1 MSHDNFDPNA
11 AAPEGEPL
19 DTAASV
25 AAESTAEVVTAPK
38 SKRTRWIVG
47 GVVAAVVIAAGAGY
61 AFVSNSPAL
70 KVVRALTNT
79 ASTSNIEVSIHV
91 TPELLLES
99 GMTDAQVAEA
109 GLPGIKTVA
118 DVASALDLLA
128 FQAAGE
134 SASDGSSNSRIA
146 VTFDSKN
153 VLYASIIDRTLYLQ
167 SDLTALTNHQYAFVT
182 QSNIDE
188 ALAMFEGAPQEYLD
202 AVAAW
207 KSGRP
212 LSLSLAEGT
221 ALGDWYD
228 QSGLAGSAG
237 TATAA
242 SDELSK
248 AILDALTQS
257 TSVTENGSDAD
268 GTIYDAVID
277 AGKFTS
283 QLAPEIKK
291 LAPDLAIL
299 GVPTGTSIDELKK
312 AAAGNSINIR
322 IWLNGDVATKLA
334 VDLTSASSSKLEA
347 WSAQIIVRFTPRDMT
362 APADSLDITSLVLP
376 LLGT

>member
-1 MSHDNFDPNA
+1 MSNDNFDPNA
-11 AAPEGEPL
+11 AAPEGQPL
-19 DTAASV
+19 ETAASV
-25 AAESTAEVVTAPK
+25 AAEGTAAPK
-38 SKRTRWIVG
+38 TKRTRWIIG

-91 TPELLLES
+91 TPELLLDS

-118 DVASALDLLA
+118 DVAAALDLLA

-167 SDLTALTNHQYAFVT
+167 SDLTALTQHQYAFVT

-202 AVAAW
+202 AVAAL

-237 TATAA
+237 TTTAA
-242 SDELSK
+242 SDELTK

-268 GTIYDAVID
+268 GTIYDVVID

-291 LAPDLAIL
+291 LAPDLSVL
-299 GVPTGTSIDELKK
+299 GVPTGTSIDELKN
-312 AAAGNSINIR
+312 AAAGNSINVR
-322 IWLNGDVATKLA
+322 VWLDGDVATKLA
-334 VDLTSASSSKLEA
+334 VDLTSAGSSKLEA
-347 WSAQIIVRFTPRDMT
+347 WSAQVIVRFTPRDMT

-376 LLGT
+376 LLGA